1 MSKKQLLVFISGLG
15 VVVSMF
21 GLFFALSVGQPTLAL
36 LQGAFLVLNGMNL
49 KRNLES

>member
-1 MSKKQLLVFISGLG
+1 MGNKRLLVAISSIG
-15 VVVSMF
+15 VAVSMF
-21 GLFFALSVGQPTLAL
+21 GMFFAISVGQPALAL